1 MRYAVFVTGPA
12 GAGKSTFCSALIT
25 HAQTLKRTIHYV
37 NLDPAATN
45 FEYEPSVDI
54 KDLIDLQDVMDE
66 LEFGPNGGLI
76 YCFEY
81 LLNNLDWLDEEL
93 GSYEDDYVIIDCP
106 GQIELYTHIP
116 LLPRLVSHLA
126 NSSLQFRVS
135 AVYLLESQFIQA
147 DKPKFFAGV
156 MSAMSCMMSLGCSM
170 ICLMSK
176 MDLIKNSGGG
186 TGKGIRGQHKIGKE
200 IGRYLDPDPMLLLE
214 DINQETNPK
223 FHALNQAVVDLIQD
237 HNIVSFLPL
246 DVTNEDSV
254 NSALSHIDNAM
265 QYGED
270 EEPKMPDDM
279 DEGDV
284 PGIDD

>member
-1 MRYAVFVTGPA
+1 MFVF
-12 GAGKSTFCSALIT
+12 
-25 HAQTLKRTIHYV
+25 
-37 NLDPAATN
+37 
-45 FEYEPSVDI
+45 
-54 KDLIDLQDVMDE
+54 
-66 LEFGPNGGLI
+66 
-76 YCFEY
+76 
-81 LLNNLDWLDEEL
+81 
-93 GSYEDDYVIIDCP
+93 P

-176 MDLIKNSGGG
+176 MDLIKTSGGG

-214 DINQETNPK
+214 DINQDTNPK
-223 FHALNQAVVDLIQD
+223 FHALNQAIVDLVRICL
-237 HNIVSFLPL
+237 FLLP
-246 DVTNEDSV
+246 
-254 NSALSHIDNAM
+254 
-265 QYGED
+265 
-270 EEPKMPDDM
+270 
-279 DEGDV
+279 
-284 PGIDD
+284 

>member
-1 MRYAVFVTGPA
+1 LEVFA
-12 GAGKSTFCSALIT
+12 
-25 HAQTLKRTIHYV
+25 
-37 NLDPAATN
+37 D
-45 FEYEPSVDI
+45 
-54 KDLIDLQDVMDE
+54 
-66 LEFGPNGGLI
+66 FGSSR
-76 YCFEY
+76 Y

-106 GQIELYTHIP
+106 GKPSTVQTRICDLTSAFSGQIELYTHIP

-223 FHALNQAVVDLIQD
+223 FHALNQAVVDL
-237 HNIVSFLPL
+237 VCLPA
-246 DVTNEDSV
+246 TAPV
-254 NSALSHIDNAM
+254 NLVCS
-265 QYGED
+265 Y
-270 EEPKMPDDM
+270 
-279 DEGDV
+279 
-284 PGIDD
+284 